1 MSIEFV
7 MNCDVVCL
15 CIVQT
20 VEAVINLQTLLYSHR
35 RRYHTT
41 AIEFLREPSPSC
53 TTVKAVWAACVLQLA
68 NRCQGLPPL
77 DDGAGLPLHAA
88 ASTLGS
94 GLLRRQPG
102 FLPGARY
109 DLGMV

>member
-20 VEAVINLQTLLYSHR
+20 VEAVINLQTLLYSYR

-68 NRCQGLPPL
+68 NRCQGLPL
-77 DDGAGLPLHAA
+77 EDGAGLPLHAA
-88 ASTLGS
+88 ASALGS
-94 GLLRRQPG
+94 GLFSRHL
-102 FLPGARY
+102 FLPER
-109 DLGMV
+109 LE